1 MNRHSTMIFRR
12 IFKSRNGNDRSRKE
26 RALVFKIDWFIL
38 SYCCVSF
45 FINYLD
51 RSSINNAY
59 LSGMKED
66 LKMYGN
72 ELQDINVVFTCG
84 YIIGQIPGS
93 YALQKV
99 PARLW
104 FSVMNLIW
112 GIMTILS
119 FTVHSVPSM
128 MALRFFMAIAEAS
141 TFAGTHYIL
150 GAWYKGSEIYKRAAI
165 FSISG
170 LIGTMFAGYLQTA
183 VHSSLDGICGMAGW
197 RWLFIIDGLL
207 TIPLAFYGYFLFPD
221 VPQTT
226 KAPYFTEEE
235 KQLAIKRL
243 PDIPKKKPITINSL
257 KTILR
262 SWRIYGLSILWLFS
276 GETQAI
282 AVNVLMGQWMKASKE
297 FTVAQINNYPTVITA
312 VGVVSTL
319 GASIL
324 SDKLSGRTRWPFG
337 LFLFIVT
344 LISASILLAWNVPYG
359 LKLFA
364 YFLSGC
370 TYAGQ
375 AVWFSW
381 ANDVCRDNDQE
392 RGVVVFTMNMVQNV
406 WHIWWAPVMYPN
418 TDAPRFIK
426 GYIAL
431 LVVGGFTLLSSCIV
445 SFMQMR
451 DKRIKRVQQ
460 DAKEEQSSTSVDMT
474 EDNAIKIDSLEA
486 SKGSKT
492 FTEDDS
498 VLKAPNIVLTRQK
511 ILKPDEI

>member
-1 MNRHSTMIFRR
+1 MNFRNIFR
-12 IFKSRNGNDRSRKE
+12 SQPANE
-26 RALVFKIDWFIL
+26 RLRRERTLVFKIDWFIL
-38 SYCCVSF
+38 SYCCVSY

-93 YALQKV
+93 YAMQKM
-99 PARLW
+99 PARYW
-104 FSVMNLIW
+104 FAVMNSIW

-119 FTVHSVPSM
+119 FTVHSVSSM
-128 MALRFFMAIAEAS
+128 MALRFFMAVAEAS

-150 GAWYKGSEIYKRAAI
+150 GAWYKSSEIYKRAAI

-170 LIGTMFAGYLQTA
+170 LIGSMFAGYLQTA
-183 VHSSLDGICGMAGW
+183 VHSSLDGVCGMAGW
-197 RWLFIIDGLL
+197 RWLFIVDGLL

-221 VPQTT
+221 VPETT
-226 KAPYFTEEE
+226 KAPYFTEYE
-235 KQLAIKRL
+235 KQLAVKRL
-243 PDIPKKKPITINSL
+243 PALPKKKPITKQSL
-257 KTILR
+257 LTIFR

-282 AVNVLMGQWMKASKE
+282 AVNVLMGQWMKVSGD
-297 FTVAQINNYPTVITA
+297 FSVSQINNYPTVITA
-312 VGVVSTL
+312 VGVVSTM

-324 SDKLSGRTRWPFG
+324 SDRLSGHTRWPFG
-337 LFLFIVT
+337 LFLFSVT
-344 LISASILLAWNVPYG
+344 VVSSSILLAWSVPYG
-359 LKLFA
+359 LKFFA

-381 ANDVCRDNDQE
+381 ANDICRDNDQE
-392 RGVVVFTMNMVQNV
+392 RGIIVFIMNMVQNI
-406 WHIWWAPVMYPN
+406 WHVWWAPVMYPN
-418 TDAPRFIK
+418 TDTPRFIK

-431 LVVGGFTLLSSCIV
+431 IVVGGLTFFCSCIV
-445 SFMQMR
+445 SFMQKR
-451 DKRIKRVQQ
+451 DQRIKRTQQ
-460 DAKEEQSSTSVDMT
+460 DTKEEQNSTFAEVS
-474 EDNAIKIDSLEA
+474 EDDAIKIDNISSGKDNEFNRNEDTVLETP
-486 SKGSKT
+486 KM
-492 FTEDDS
+492 
-498 VLKAPNIVLTRQK
+498 VYTRQR
-511 ILKPDEI
+511 ILKPDYI